1 MEREIDVSD
10 RGFIMRFRCEKCG
23 KFLPYN
29 GFISYTEFSGA
40 SEFSPR
46 EPRFLCVPC
55 YEQSDKNL
63 LDRISWIKPHI
74 VTIK

>member
-1 MEREIDVSD
+1 MKRQPL
-10 RGFIMRFRCEKCG
+10 RRMNPLRCEECG
-23 KFLPYN
+23 KFIPHK
-29 GFISYTEFSGA
+29 GSVMFIEYSGA

-55 YEQSDKNL
+55 YEKSDKAM

-74 VTIK
+74 TK